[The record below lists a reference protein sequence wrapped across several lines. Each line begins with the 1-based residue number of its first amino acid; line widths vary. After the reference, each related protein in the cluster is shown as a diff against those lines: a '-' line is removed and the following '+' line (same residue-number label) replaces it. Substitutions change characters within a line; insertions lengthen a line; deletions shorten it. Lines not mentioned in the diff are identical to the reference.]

1 MAHASGFRHVPAAF
15 LFSSSIDGVL
25 LALQFV
31 QFHAYWQQIAFLLL
45 GCIVFGAGVAMEV
58 TADVI
63 VLPAEAVIK
72 VISETYGHDF
82 GTVKTIF
89 DVTLCGLAI
98 LISYLYFG
106 QIRGVREGTV
116 ITALI
121 AGSIARFF
129 LKLLKRT
136 GKKNC
141 CYQNE

>member
-1 MAHASGFRHVPAAF
+1 M
-15 LFSSSIDGVL
+15 
-25 LALQFV
+25 LQFV
-31 QFHAYWQQIAFLLL
+31 QFHAYWHQIAFLLL

-82 GTVKTIF
+82 GKIKTIF

-98 LISYLYFG
+98 MISWLYFG

-116 ITALI
+116 ITDLFFAAKDGEALHSHQKQDQELTV
-121 AGSIARFF
+121 AQTLNS
-129 LKLLKRT
+129 LLP
-136 GKKNC
+136 NSDL
-141 CYQNE
+141 N